1 MLDAQLAS
9 IGQGLNQQSTHSNG
23 GRSASGTKSFS
34 ILDCMNNQENR
45 FENWND
51 YANPQLPKVL
61 KTIGFDKKYVKG
73 EGAYLWDDKGDK
85 YLDLL
90 SGYGVFN
97 CGRYHPV
104 ITQALKDMVD
114 AKEAN
119 LIQMDCPNLTGQ
131 LAKAL
136 IERAPSG
143 DRVYFCS
150 TGAETVETSIKFA
163 KSATKREKILFL
175 KKGFHGLTVGA
186 LSVMGNSEFRD
197 GFGGLLPDCEAIP
210 MNDLKILEEKLR
222 KKEVAAFIYEPIQG
236 KGVFL
241 PDAGYL
247 KAAEELCRRYGTLTI
262 ADEVQ
267 TGMGRTGKFFAIE
280 HEGLRPDMILIS
292 KALGGGLIPAGAVI
306 ATDKVFLSV
315 FNKMD
320 RCVVHSSTFGKNSLS
335 AAMGLATIWVLENE
349 GLMDRA
355 TIIGNKIQAGIR
367 EMMPRIEMLGDVR
380 GRGAMIGIEFKAPR
394 SLSLKM
400 GWSLLHSLDSSL
412 FPQMI
417 VIPLM
422 RDHKIL
428 TQTSGKGQDIIK
440 LLPTLVMSDEDITWF
455 LKAFEEALK
464 LAHQFPGGVWDLG
477 KCLAKAAMN
486 DRVSNP

>member
-1 MLDAQLAS
+1 MMDAQLAS
-9 IGQGLNQQSTHSNG
+9 ISQGLNQQTT
-23 GRSASGTKSFS
+23 GTPKSVSKSFS
-34 ILDCMNNQENR
+34 IHDYMNNQENR
-45 FENWND
+45 FENWTD

-61 KTIGFDKKYVKG
+61 KTIGFDKQYVKG
-73 EGAYLWDDKGDK
+73 EGAYLWDQEGNK

-90 SGYGVFN
+90 TGYGVFN

-104 ITQALKDMVD
+104 ITQALKDVID
-114 AKEAN
+114 AREAN

-163 KSATKREKILFL
+163 KAATKRDKILSL
-175 KKGFHGLTVGA
+175 KKGFHGLTMGA
-186 LSVMGNSEFRD
+186 LSAMGNAEFTD
-197 GFGGLLPDCEAIP
+197 GFGALLPECENIP
-210 MNDLKILEEKLR
+210 MNDLKLLEEKLR
-222 KKEVAAFIYEPIQG
+222 KKDVAAFIYEPIQG

-241 PDAGYL
+241 PEAGYL
-247 KAAEELCRRYGTLTI
+247 KAAEELCQRYGTLTI

-280 HEGLRPDMILIS
+280 HEGLKPDMILIS
-292 KALGGGLIPAGAVI
+292 KALGGGLIPSGAVI
-306 ATDKVFLSV
+306 ATNKVFLSV

-355 TIIGNKIQAGIR
+355 TMIGNKIQAGVR
-367 EMMPRIEMLGDVR
+367 ELMPKYEMLGAVR
-380 GRGAMIGIEFKAPR
+380 GRGAMIGIEFKEPR

-400 GWSLLHSLDSSL
+400 GWSLLHTLDSSL

-422 RDHKIL
+422 RDHRIL

-440 LLPTLVMSDEDITWF
+440 LLPPLVMSDEDIAWF
-455 LKAFEEALK
+455 LKAFEETLK

-477 KCLAKAAMN
+477 KSLAKAAMT
-486 DRVSNP
+486 DRTQSL

>member
-1 MLDAQLAS
+1 MLEAKDLS
-9 IGQGLNQQSTHSNG
+9 RLPNPSE
-23 GRSASGTKSFS
+23 FS
-34 ILDCMNNQENR
+34 ILDLMKNQKDR
-45 FENWND
+45 FQNWSD

-61 KTIGFDKKYVKG
+61 KTIGFDKTYVRG
-73 EGAYLWDDKGDK
+73 EGAYLWDEEGNR

-90 SGYGVFN
+90 TGYGVFN
-97 CGRYHPV
+97 IGRYHPV
-104 ITQALKDMVD
+104 VVKALHDMIG

-163 KSATKREKILFL
+163 KAATKRDRILFM

-197 GFGGLLPDCEAIP
+197 GFGQLLPLCDAVP
-210 MNDLKILEEKLR
+210 MNDLAALEEQLQ
-222 KKEVAAFIYEPIQG
+222 KKDVAAFIYEPIQG
-236 KGVFL
+236 KGVFI
-241 PDAGYL
+241 PEPGFL
-247 KAAEELCRRYGTLTI
+247 KEAEALCRKYGTLTI

-280 HEGLRPDMILIS
+280 HEGLQPDMILIS
-292 KALGGGLIPAGAVI
+292 KALSGGLVPTGAVI

-335 AAMGLATIWVLENE
+335 AGMGLATLWVIDHEK
-349 GLMDRA
+349 LMERA
-355 TIIGNKIQAGIR
+355 TEIGNKIQAGIR
-367 EMMPRIEMLGDVR
+367 ALMPKYEMLGDVR
-380 GRGAMIGIEFKAPR
+380 GRGCMIGIEFKEPR
-394 SLSLKM
+394 SLALKM
-400 GWSLLHSLDSSL
+400 GWSLLHKLDSSL

-417 VIPLM
+417 VMPLM
-422 RDHKIL
+422 RDHRVL

-440 LLPTLVMSDEDITWF
+440 LLPPLILSDADIEWF
-455 LKAFEEALK
+455 LKAFEETLK

-477 KCLAKAAMN
+477 KSLAKAAMS
-486 DRVSNP
+486 DRPAERE